1 LDQSPPKAGDQIYI
15 PQHPSARAKEIA
27 IQDNS
32 APNFKCSI
40 KGYSDGACRSR
51 HYQDVQYTCDT
62 AGGSSGAPVLS
73 SDSHKIVAIHH
84 CGGGCKGNMGIPSH
98 VLYNILA
105 PHIGAQKNKCSSDE
119 HLFEVSLM
127 TDQYPDETSW
137 ELRDK
142 KNNKLMAKEDDFG
155 GKDGVTFLQSVC
167 LPAGKQYEF
176 RMRDSAGDG
185 IQQDGHYTV
194 FLNGYIIREG
204 NSFGTVQTTSFGTP
218 ELQVTN
224 DNPTPNT
231 FANGND
237 QCFDDPK
244 WFFVN
249 KNGKKRRCD
258 FVAKKRKKCK
268 KVGRKGEKARNAC
281 PEACRK
287 CK

>member
-194 FLNGYIIREG
+194 FLNGY
-204 NSFGTVQTTSFGTP
+204 
-218 ELQVTN
+218 
-224 DNPTPNT
+224 
-231 FANGND
+231 D